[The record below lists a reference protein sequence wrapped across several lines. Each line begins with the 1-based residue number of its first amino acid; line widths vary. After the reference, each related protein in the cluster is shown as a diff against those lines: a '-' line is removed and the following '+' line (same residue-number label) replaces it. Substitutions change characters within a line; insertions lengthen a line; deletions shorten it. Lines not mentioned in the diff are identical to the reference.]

1 MRRTTLMALSLFF
14 VCAWSQDS
22 ASGQTSATPPI
33 SLAPPHASPPHNAKN
48 AKPKG
53 EPALVTNNRVT
64 NNRTPP
70 AAAGREPSPPVI
82 GGPAATPNPAT
93 DYDGFSAGADDDND
107 TPSQVTPPV
116 RSRAAKGSSRDTNG
130 LDAQSSID
138 QEDEAL
144 KRKLTICKNC
154 K

>member
-22 ASGQTSATPPI
+22 ARGQTSATPPV
-33 SLAPPHASPPHNAKN
+33 SLAPPHASPPHSAKN

-53 EPALVTNNRVT
+53 EPALGTND
-64 NNRTPP
+64 RTPP
-70 AAAGREPSPPVI
+70 TATGREPSPPVI
-82 GGPAATPNPAT
+82 GGPAATPNPAA
-93 DYDGFSAGADDDND
+93 DYDGFSVGADDDKD
-107 TPSQVTPPV
+107 TPSQLTPAV
-116 RSRAAKGSSRDTNG
+116 RSRAAKGPSRDANG

>member
-22 ASGQTSATPPI
+22 ARGQTTASPPV
-33 SLAPPHASPPHNAKN
+33 SLAPPRASPPHSART

-53 EPALVTNNRVT
+53 EPALVTNG
-64 NNRTPP
+64 RTPP
-70 AAAGREPSPPVI
+70 AMGREPSPPVI
-82 GGPAATPNPAT
+82 GGPAATPNPAA
-93 DYDGFSAGADDDND
+93 DYDGFSAGADDND
-107 TPSQVTPPV
+107 TPSQATPPV
-116 RSRAAKGSSRDTNG
+116 TSRAAKGSSQDRNG

>member
-22 ASGQTSATPPI
+22 ARGQTSATPPV
-33 SLAPPHASPPHNAKN
+33 SLAPPRASPPHSANT

-53 EPALVTNNRVT
+53 EPALVTNS
-64 NNRTPP
+64 RTPP

-93 DYDGFSAGADDDND
+93 DYDGFSAGADDND